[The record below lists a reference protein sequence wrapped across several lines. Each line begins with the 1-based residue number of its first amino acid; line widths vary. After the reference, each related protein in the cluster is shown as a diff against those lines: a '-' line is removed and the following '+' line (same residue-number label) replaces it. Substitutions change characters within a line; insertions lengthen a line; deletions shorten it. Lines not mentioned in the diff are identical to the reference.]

1 VANKKDKS
9 KMEELV
15 CEIEKTAQE
24 TNCTVEEVI
33 EKLLVELVSCAKQ

>member
-1 VANKKDKS
+1 MAKEMDRS
-9 KMEELV
+9 KIKVLV

-33 EKLLVELVSCAKQ
+33 EKLLIELVSCTKQ